1 MKTQQWQLKY
11 IKWFSAEDM
20 HATTIHWISELR
32 FAKDEHSFFEHLL
45 DSYTSLSKRH
55 FPTQNLQEELHFL
68 KKECDYLVSVVLSHQ
83 NKLDIL
89 VDGIDQIEK
98 EEIYKE
104 THQEL
109 ADAMSKFLLMHKQ
122 LKKDLFK
129 VVKTVM
135 KTQKTIST

>member
-20 HATTIHWISELR
+20 HKATIHWLSELN
-32 FAKDEHSFFEHLL
+32 FVKDEHLFFEHLL
-45 DSYTSLSKRH
+45 EPYTKLSKKH
-55 FPTQNLQEELHFL
+55 SPIQNLQDELYL
-68 KKECDYLVSVVLSHQ
+68 LEKECDCLISVVLSHQ

-89 VDGIDQIEK
+89 VDGIDQLQE

-135 KTQKTIST
+135 KNRKTISI